1 MIFSVILG
9 ELCLLTLESVVI
21 LGFVYFTTSSVY
33 LLKRGSKMDLGN
45 NHDIK
50 GAMAIMEKNAK
61 YSEIKPVKTS
71 DN

>member
-1 MIFSVILG
+1 
-9 ELCLLTLESVVI
+9 
-21 LGFVYFTTSSVY
+21 
-33 LLKRGSKMDLGN
+33 MDLGN

-50 GAMAIMEKNAK
+50 GAMAIMEKTAK